1 LFGIMGCW
9 ASVPQSSVGM
19 VERFGKFR
27 REAHPGLNPLC
38 CCLGEAVHGYVS
50 QRVQQLDVTCETKTK
65 DNVFVDVVVSVQ
77 YQVIAQNTF
86 DAYYKLTDPHT
97 QIKAYVYDV
106 VRASVPK
113 IVLDEVFETKEEI
126 AHSVREEL
134 EKSMNEYGFQ
144 IIQTLI
150 TDIRPDEK
158 VKRAMND
165 INAAQRL
172 RAAATDKAEA
182 EKIMVVKAAE
192 ADAESKYLAG
202 MGISRQRRAIVE
214 GLRDCARV
222 HARSGRRGHQGRHGS
237 RSHHPILR
245 HFEGDRSARRR
256 KHDLH
261 SSFSWGYRKY
271 CRSNPNRR
279 PSGECTFITQ
289 TKDPQGEA
297 EGRLKPQVREVV
309 PIVTMFF
316 PLIKKKAKPPTH

>member
-50 QRVQQLDVTCETKTK
+50 LRVQQLDVTCETKTK

-77 YQVIAQNTF
+77 YQVSAQNTY
-86 DAYYKLTDPHT
+86 DAYYKLTDPNT

-214 GLRDCARV
+214 GLRDSVLGFTHEVDGVDTKAV
-222 HARSGRRGHQGRHGS
+222 M
-237 RSHHPILR
+237 
-245 HFEGDRSARRR
+245 
-256 KHDLH
+256 DLVL
-261 SSFSWGYRKY
+261 
-271 CRSNPNRR
+271 
-279 PSGECTFITQ
+279 ITQ
-289 TKDPQGEA
+289 YFDTLKEIGVHGGASTIFIPHSPGGIESIADQIRIGVLQAKAPSSLKQKIHKEKQKDG
-297 EGRLKPQVREVV
+297 
-309 PIVTMFF
+309 
-316 PLIKKKAKPPTH
+316 